1 MVVKDF
7 AWAVESA
14 PICKVVNVANLSLV
28 RAAICEVA
36 MPIKLAVEILV
47 SWSELKEITC
57 AVVKLFNCV
66 DVSDATWSVVKLTTC
81 AVDND
86 AICADVMEA
95 TSDGSRDVIWV
106 VDMAPICAFV
116 KLCNCVAVSP
126 NNWSVVREAI

>member
-47 SWSELKEITC
+47 SWSVVRLANC
-57 AVVKLFNCV
+57 AVVKF
-66 DVSDATWSVVKLTTC
+66 LT
-81 AVDND
+81 
-86 AICADVMEA
+86 CADVNA
-95 TSDGSRDVIWV
+95 AI
-106 VDMAPICAFV
+106 
-116 KLCNCVAVSP
+116 
-126 NNWSVVREAI
+126 WSVVRV